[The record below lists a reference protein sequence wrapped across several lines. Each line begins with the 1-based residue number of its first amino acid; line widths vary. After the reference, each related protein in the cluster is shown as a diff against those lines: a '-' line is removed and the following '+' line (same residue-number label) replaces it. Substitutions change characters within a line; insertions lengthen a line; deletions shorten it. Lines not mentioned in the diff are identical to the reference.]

1 MSAEVNSHKETLEF
15 QAEVR
20 QLLNLVINS
29 LYSNKEIFLRE
40 LVSNASDACDKLRF
54 EALTDDALYE
64 GDSELKIRVS
74 YDKEQR
80 TVTVSDNGVGMGRQ
94 EVTENIGTIA
104 KSGTKQFMEALTGDQ
119 AKDAKLIGQF
129 GVGFYSAFVVADR
142 VTVLTR
148 RAGLG
153 AEHGVKWESSGEGAY
168 EIETIERPQ
177 RGTDIVLHLREGE
190 DEFLDGHRL
199 RAILRKYS
207 DHISLPIEM
216 VSEEE
221 DKKGQYEVVNRAS
234 ALWAR
239 PKSEIDGQEYNEFY
253 KHIAHDF
260 EDPAAH
266 IHNHVEGRQSY
277 TTLFYIPARAPFDL
291 WDREQHRGIKLYVRR
306 VFIIEDTEHFLPRY
320 LRFIRG
326 VVDSD
331 DMPLNVSREFLQHN
345 KMVDTI
351 RSGSVKKILGV
362 LEQMAEGD
370 NDKYATVWREFGR
383 VLKEGVIED
392 GANRERIAKLLRFAS
407 THTDEP
413 AQDVSLQDYIA
424 RMKPGQDKIYYITA
438 ESFASAQHSP
448 HLEVMRNK
456 GIEVLLMYDPVD
468 EWLTAHL
475 TEFDGK
481 PLHSVAK
488 GDLDLG
494 KLDDTEDKQEA
505 EQTADEFKSLVGRMK
520 EALGDR
526 VQDVRVSHRL
536 TKSPSC
542 LVVSEHDMAVNM
554 QKLLKAAGHDI
565 PRMQP
570 ILEINP
576 GHPLVKRLKEGGED
590 QPFEDWALL
599 LYEQSLLSE
608 GGQLED
614 PAMFVQRM
622 NNLFV
627 GVTGGNEQGR
637 IILG

>member
-1 MSAEVNSHKETLEF
+1 
-15 QAEVR
+15 
-20 QLLNLVINS
+20 
-29 LYSNKEIFLRE
+29 
-40 LVSNASDACDKLRF
+40 
-54 EALTDDALYE
+54 
-64 GDSELKIRVS
+64 
-74 YDKEQR
+74 
-80 TVTVSDNGVGMGRQ
+80 
-94 EVTENIGTIA
+94 
-104 KSGTKQFMEALTGDQ
+104 
-119 AKDAKLIGQF
+119 
-129 GVGFYSAFVVADR
+129 
-142 VTVLTR
+142 
-148 RAGLG
+148 
-153 AEHGVKWESSGEGAY
+153 
-168 EIETIERPQ
+168 
-177 RGTDIVLHLREGE
+177 
-190 DEFLDGHRL
+190 
-199 RAILRKYS
+199 
-207 DHISLPIEM
+207 
-216 VSEEE
+216 
-221 DKKGQYEVVNRAS
+221 
-234 ALWAR
+234 
-239 PKSEIDGQEYNEFY
+239 
-253 KHIAHDF
+253 
-260 EDPAAH
+260 
-266 IHNHVEGRQSY
+266 QSY

-362 LEQMAEGD
+362 LEQLAEGER
-370 NDKYATVWREFGR
+370 DKYAAIWREFGR

-392 GANRERIAKLLRFAS
+392 SANRERIAKLLRFAS
-407 THTDEP
+407 THTDDP
-413 AQDVSLQDYIA
+413 AQTVSLQDYIG

-494 KLDDTEDKQEA
+494 KLEDTEDKQEA
-505 EQTADEFKSLVGRMK
+505 EQTADEYKSLVGRMK

-627 GVTGGNEQGR
+627 GVTGGDEQGR